1 MRMLLIA
8 VITILLVS
16 EVTFSQ
22 SYSDILFPNKSLTKR
37 AKIDTKE
44 LLVSLSDSLD
54 LSQKEI
60 RIRKFKL
67 TVCEEIYDYLKS
79 DMFLSAEPFLNL
91 NSCSGVYTFKHKTHR
106 KGSHRL
112 FTFYFDLE
120 GKAIKYDQKW
130 MMVNY

>member
-1 MRMLLIA
+1 MLLIA

-37 AKIDTKE
+37 AKINTKE

-79 DMFLSAEPFLNL
+79 DMFYQQNHF
-91 NSCSGVYTFKHKTHR
+91 
-106 KGSHRL
+106 
-112 FTFYFDLE
+112 
-120 GKAIKYDQKW
+120 
-130 MMVNY
+130 